1 MNAAVALPALGCL
14 ILAIVAGRRPL
25 PIHPN
30 RSARLL
36 ATSMVV
42 SVAAVASSVAV
53 TTAAFLLEGA
63 PHNASHPRSFTAL
76 AGHRPV
82 NATVGVMCS
91 IATVLMLAAV
101 ARSAVRI
108 HGERRRVRTATPELN
123 ASPTPIAL
131 AVPGRHGGVVLS
143 HGLRTTLSRPEL
155 QVVIAHEQSHLRH
168 RHHHYLSASSICAAA
183 IPLLRRTDASLR
195 FAIERWADEDVAT
208 SLGDRRLV
216 ARTIAKVALPSEGSS
231 VIPALSDVGVAA
243 RVEALL
249 QDAPPP
255 SMAAGAA
262 MVTAATIAGSG
273 VTSSA
278 IQLHHLGLI

>member
-14 ILAIVAGRRPL
+14 ILAMVAGRRPL

-63 PHNASHPRSFTAL
+63 PHNANHPRSLTAL

-82 NATVGVMCS
+82 NATVGVICS
-91 IATVLMLAAV
+91 IATVLMLAA
-101 ARSAVRI
+101 ATRSAVGI
-108 HGERRRVRTATPELN
+108 HRERRRVRTAATDLN
-123 ASPTPIAL
+123 ASPAPIAL

-143 HGLRTTLSRPEL
+143 HGLRSTLSRPEL
-155 QVVIAHEQSHLRH
+155 QVVITHEQAHLRH
-168 RHHHYLSASSICAAA
+168 RHHRYLAASSICAAA

-208 SLGDRRLV
+208 SVGDRRLV
-216 ARTIAKVALPSEGSS
+216 ARTIARVALPSEGASA
-231 VIPALSDVGVAA
+231 IPALSDVGVAA

-249 QDAPPP
+249 QEALP
-255 SMAAGAA
+255 SSMVAGAA
-262 MVTAATIAGSG
+262 MVTAATVAGSG
-273 VTSSA
+273 MTSSA